1 MSFLLKVQGEGA
13 STVRSF
19 HLAKGKH
26 LVGAQ
31 PDCDVV
37 IAGRGVSRRHAE
49 IEVLPDG
56 GATVRDLGSKNGS
69 LCEGKRFTFLAV
81 SQAAR
86 LEFGQVAALLHPAAE
101 AVDGIAFVAP
111 PVKAAAPSPLAEPST
126 QELSLLHLLIDSV
139 RGEAEKAASGA
150 ISASLAA
157 IHWARAWLELLAA
170 REVRL
175 LRKAP
180 GEDAVVAAA
189 RLSHSGAGGE
199 IFSCS
204 AGELVLE
211 IEGGRVDRRLRPFFE
226 LALLLLQGSL
236 RADDPR
242 PAAGGAPRPAA
253 PEGAA
258 TPPEPGTLDP
268 AMRSLYRR
276 AAKLAR
282 GEISLLLLGESG
294 TGKEVM
300 AHWLHQASRRAAGPF
315 RAINCAALPSELLE
329 AELFGIEKGVATGV
343 EARAGLLE
351 QAAGGTLFLDEVGDM
366 PLELQAKVLRLLEN
380 PALYRVGGRRPIAI
394 DVRFLA
400 ATNKDL
406 QQEIAAGRFRED
418 LFHRLAGYLL
428 VLPPLRERRAD
439 VALLAAFFF
448 DQAIARQ
455 GLRSPGLS
463 RAALAALLDFA
474 WPGNI
479 RQLQNEIVKATLL
492 LDPGELLGPEHL
504 SFAQAPRGLAP
515 GEAGAP
521 LSLAAATFKA
531 EREAFEV
538 ARLLAHGDPAAARE
552 ILGLPR
558 TSYYRKLKELG
569 FEADKEEP

>member
-1 MSFLLKVQGEGA
+1 VSFLLKVQGEGA

-69 LCEGKRFTFLAV
+69 LCEGRRFTFLAI

-111 PVKAAAPSPLAEPST
+111 AVKAAGPSPLAEPST

-157 IHWARAWLELLAA
+157 INWARTWLELLAA

-175 LRKAP
+175 MRPVA
-180 GEDAVVAAA
+180 GEDAVIAAA
-189 RLSHSGAGGE
+189 RLAEPGEAGE
-199 IFSCS
+199 KFRCS
-204 AGELVLE
+204 AGELALE
-211 IEGGRVDRRLRPFFE
+211 IEGGRVDPRLRPFFE

-236 RADDPR
+236 RGEDPR
-242 PAAGGAPRPAA
+242 PAASAPKPGPLEAAAEPPA
-253 PEGAA
+253 
-258 TPPEPGTLDP
+258 PGTLDP

-276 AAKLAR
+276 AAKVAR
-282 GEISLLLLGESG
+282 GEISLVLLGESG

-300 AHWLHQASRRAAGPF
+300 ARWLHRASRRAGGPF
-315 RAINCAALPSELLE
+315 RAINCAALPSDLLE

-351 QAAGGTLFLDEVGDM
+351 QAEGGTLFLDEVGDM

-380 PALYRVGGRRPIAI
+380 PALYRVGGRRPVAI

-428 VLPPLRERRAD
+428 RLPPLRERRSD
-439 VALLAAFFF
+439 IALLAAFFF

-463 RAALAALLDFA
+463 RAALAALLDYA

-504 SFAQAPRGLAP
+504 SFAAAPRGPAA

-552 ILGLPR
+552 ILGLSR

-569 FEADKEEP
+569 LEAEKEEP